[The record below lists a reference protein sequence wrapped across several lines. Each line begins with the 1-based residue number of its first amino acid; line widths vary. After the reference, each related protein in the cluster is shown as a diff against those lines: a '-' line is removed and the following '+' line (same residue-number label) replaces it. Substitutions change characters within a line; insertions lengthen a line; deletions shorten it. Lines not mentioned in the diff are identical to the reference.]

1 MNVIVHLVICGLL
14 VMVLVA
20 SFLYRKFIDDHD
32 DHNIHLG
39 ANAIDLRVIDTQ
51 VQHTKRIEA
60 LGTLIKYLT
69 IVVIL
74 YLIAI
79 AGMASYS
86 AWTAANM

>member
-1 MNVIVHLVICGLL
+1 MNVIVHLIICGLL
-14 VMVLVA
+14 VLVLVA

-51 VQHTKRIEA
+51 MQHGKRIEA
-60 LGTLIKYLT
+60 LDKLNKYLT

-79 AGMASYS
+79 ACIASYS
-86 AWTAANM
+86 AWNVAGL

>member
-1 MNVIVHLVICGLL
+1 
-14 VMVLVA
+14 
-20 SFLYRKFIDDHD
+20 
-32 DHNIHLG
+32 
-39 ANAIDLRVIDTQ
+39 LRVIDTQ

-60 LGTLIKYLT
+60 LSSLIKYLT

>member
-1 MNVIVHLVICGLL
+1 MNVIMHLIICGLL
-14 VMVLVA
+14 VLVLVA

-51 VQHTKRIEA
+51 VQHSKKIEV
-60 LGTLIKYLT
+60 LDKLNKYLT

-79 AGMASYS
+79 AGIASYA